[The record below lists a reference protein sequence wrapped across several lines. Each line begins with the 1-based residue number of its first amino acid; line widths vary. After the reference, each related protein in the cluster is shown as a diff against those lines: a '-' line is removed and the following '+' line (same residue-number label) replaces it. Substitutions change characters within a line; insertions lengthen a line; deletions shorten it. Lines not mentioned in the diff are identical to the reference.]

1 MMSREDL
8 FLDDEPLLIIK
19 KKKNYGFQMPSL

>member
-8 FLDDEPLLIIK
+8 FLDDKPLLIIK
-19 KKKNYGFQMPSL
+19 KKSYHFQMSSL

>member
-8 FLDDEPLLIIK
+8 FLDDEPFVIIK
-19 KKKNYGFQMPSL
+19 KKNYRFQMLSL